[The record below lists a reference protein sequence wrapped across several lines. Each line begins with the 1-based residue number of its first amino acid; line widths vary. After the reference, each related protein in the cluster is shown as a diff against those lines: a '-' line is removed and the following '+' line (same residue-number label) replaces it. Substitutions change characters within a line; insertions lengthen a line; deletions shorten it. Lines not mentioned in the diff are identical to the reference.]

1 MTQPASRY
9 ALPEY
14 ERRFLLDAVPAD
26 ADQALR
32 ITDRFIID
40 TRLRLRTVTD
50 PATGEVLQHKIGHK
64 VRPDP
69 DDPTAMLHT
78 SLYLDPAEVNVL
90 AMLDA
95 VEVTKTRRRWSH
107 DGHAAAVDTYTG
119 HLAGLVLAE
128 LNFADHASLLDYTP
142 SPPLRCEVT
151 NIAELTGPNLASL
164 TPERLAAHLNTL
176 RHRP

>member
-1 MTQPASRY
+1 MPRAT
-9 ALPEY
+9 L
-14 ERRFLLDAVPAD
+14 
-26 ADQALR
+26 
-32 ITDRFIID
+32 
-40 TRLRLRTVTD
+40 TRLREIFPQASPFLMYGLTEAFRST
-50 PATGEVLQHKIGHK
+50 
-64 VRPDP
+64 
-69 DDPTAMLHT
+69 
-78 SLYLDPAEVNVL
+78 YLDPAEVNVL